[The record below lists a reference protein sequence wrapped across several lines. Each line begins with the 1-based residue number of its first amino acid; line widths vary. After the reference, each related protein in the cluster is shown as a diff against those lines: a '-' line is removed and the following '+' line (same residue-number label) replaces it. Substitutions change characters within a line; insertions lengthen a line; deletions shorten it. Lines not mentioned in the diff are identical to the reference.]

1 MALATSVCGMYRYV
15 WSMNNIV
22 RLDTMMEFSSED
34 IERAIDTAMRKAEV
48 KELKKEQRGTIHEFV
63 SGRDV
68 FVSLPTGYGK
78 SFCYALLPAVFDEL
92 RGSIG
97 TSIVICISPLTALM
111 MEQRNK
117 FIMRGI
123 ATEFVGELQQDVD
136 AMESVKS
143 GKIQLLFISPESLLN
158 NPQWREMLISPVYQT
173 NLVALVVDEAHCIIQ
188 W

>member
-1 MALATSVCGMYRYV
+1 
-15 WSMNNIV
+15 
-22 RLDTMMEFSSED
+22 
-34 IERAIDTAMRKAEV
+34 MRKAEIQ
-48 KELKKEQRGTIHEFV
+48 ELKKVQQSAIHDFV

-78 SFCYALLPAVFDEL
+78 SFCYALLSAVFDEL
-92 RGSIG
+92 HESIG
-97 TSIVICISPLTALM
+97 TLIMIYVSPLTALM
-111 MEQRNK
+111 MEQRSK

-136 AMESVKS
+136 AMECVKS
-143 GKIQLLFISPESLLN
+143 WKIQLLFISPESLLN

-173 NLVALVVDEAHCIIQ
+173 NLVALVVDKAHCIIQ

>member
-1 MALATSVCGMYRYV
+1 MIA
-15 WSMNNIV
+15 
-22 RLDTMMEFSSED
+22 FSSED
-34 IERAIDTAMRKAEV
+34 IECAIYTAVRKA
-48 KELKKEQRGTIHEFV
+48 KIQELKREQRSAIYDFV

-68 FVSLPTGYGK
+68 IVLLPTGYGK

-92 RGSIG
+92 RESSG
-97 TSIVICISPLTALM
+97 TSIVICVSPLTALM

-117 FIMRGI
+117 FMLRVI
-123 ATEFVGELQQDVD
+123 AAEFVDELQQDID

-158 NPQWREMLISPVYQT
+158 NLQWREMLISPVYQT
-173 NLVALVVDEAHCIIQ
+173 NLIALVVYEAHCITQ

>member
-1 MALATSVCGMYRYV
+1 MLCDFNVER
-15 WSMNNIV
+15 
-22 RLDTMMEFSSED
+22 MEFSSED
-34 IERAIDTAMRKAEV
+34 IERAIDTAMRKAEIR
-48 KELKKEQRGTIHEFV
+48 ELKKEQRSAIHDFV
-63 SGRDV
+63 SARDV

-97 TSIVICISPLTALM
+97 TSIVICVSPLTALM

-123 ATEFVGELQQDVD
+123 STEFVELQQDVD

-143 GKIQLLFISPESLLN
+143 GKNSAA
-158 NPQWREMLISPVYQT
+158 VYQPRVIT
-173 NLVALVVDEAHCIIQ
+173 E
-188 W
+188 

>member
-1 MALATSVCGMYRYV
+1 
-15 WSMNNIV
+15 
-22 RLDTMMEFSSED
+22 MEFSSED
-34 IERAIDTAMRKAEV
+34 IEHAIDTAMRKAEV

-78 SFCYALLPAVFDEL
+78 SFCYALLPAVFDKL

-97 TSIVICISPLTALM
+97 TFIVICVSPLTALM

-143 GKIQLLFISPESLLN
+143 GKI
-158 NPQWREMLISPVYQT
+158 
-173 NLVALVVDEAHCIIQ
+173 
-188 W
+188 

>member
-1 MALATSVCGMYRYV
+1 MYV
-15 WSMNNIV
+15 WSMNSV

-78 SFCYALLPAVFDEL
+78 SFCYALLPAVFDEV
-92 RGSIG
+92 RGSI
-97 TSIVICISPLTALM
+97 IVICVSPLTALM

-143 GKIQLLFISPESLLN
+143 GKI
-158 NPQWREMLISPVYQT
+158 
-173 NLVALVVDEAHCIIQ
+173 
-188 W
+188 